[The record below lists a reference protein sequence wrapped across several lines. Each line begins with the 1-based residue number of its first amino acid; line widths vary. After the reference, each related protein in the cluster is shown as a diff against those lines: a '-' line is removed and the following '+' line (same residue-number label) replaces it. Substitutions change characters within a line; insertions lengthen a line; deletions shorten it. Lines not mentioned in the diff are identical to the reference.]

1 MKIKFI
7 ILTILVIGLFFS
19 CNNSKHSSED
29 EKTLAIKKIP
39 KEKYSKI
46 DCPFEID
53 MDTITTDKIT
63 TNLVVKNVGKNKLT
77 NLFVKTT
84 CDCTTL
90 GNYPTE
96 LNPDETMNVKIAID
110 IEKKG
115 YFCKIVYV
123 IGTFNPAFRAVQI
136 VGYKK

>member
-1 MKIKFI
+1 MKIKPI
-7 ILTILVIGLFFS
+7 ILISIFWLFFS
-19 CNNSKHSSED
+19 CNNHNHSSED

-39 KEKYSKI
+39 KEKFSKI
-46 DCPFEID
+46 ECPFEID

-63 TNLVVKNVGKNKLT
+63 TYLVVKNVGTNKLT

-90 GNYPTE
+90 GNYPSE
-96 LNPDETMNVKIAID
+96 LNPNDSLNVKIAID
-110 IEKKG
+110 IDKKG
-115 YFCKIVYV
+115 YFCKVVYV
-123 IGTFNPAFRAVQI
+123 IGTFNPSYRAVQI